1 MARGRKKM
9 SDQEKEQVKME
20 RKNMTKVEILKKRQ
34 AELEAKI
41 KLAEVEETEK
51 GKYRPVRKACTQI
64 QRAKAALAEAESL
77 LIDGE
82 HGIEAEKLYD
92 IRINHLASIMVD
104 LETYLGKH
112 SSDVDPA

>member
-1 MARGRKKM
+1 MARKKKTEA
-9 SDQEKEQVKME
+9 EKEQVKME

-34 AELEAKI
+34 AELEEKI

-51 GKYRPVRKACTQI
+51 GKYRPVRKAVTQLA
-64 QRAKAALAEAESL
+64 RAKAALAEAESL

-82 HGIEAEKLYD
+82 RGIEAEKLYD
-92 IRINHLASIMVD
+92 IRTNHLASIMVE

-112 SSDVDPA
+112 SSDTDSA

>member
-34 AELEAKI
+34 VELEEKI
-41 KLAEVEETEK
+41 KLAVVEEKEK
-51 GKYRPVRKACTQI
+51 EKYRPVRKAVTQLA
-64 QRAKAALAEAESL
+64 RAKTALAEAESK

-82 HGIEAEKLYD
+82 RGIEAEKIYD
-92 IRINHLASIMVD
+92 IRTNHLASIMVE

-112 SSDVDPA
+112 SNDVDPA